1 MTEPH
6 VKVVDGQHALVKLD
20 DQLND
25 SHGVSSLPIHE
36 STCMDETHQRLEGL
50 TGGIKHPDL
59 DGGVLAP
66 TEEQLSCLGQ
76 TQNSPLQ

>member
-1 MTEPH
+1 
-6 VKVVDGQHALVKLD
+6 
-20 DQLND
+20 
-25 SHGVSSLPIHE
+25 
-36 STCMDETHQRLEGL
+36 MDETHQWLEGL
-50 TGGIKHPDL
+50 TGGIKHPNL